1 MHPLIGTICIYLQ
14 EKLVQK
20 YQRWDHT
27 GSIQNQPSE
36 SIRKKK
42 HWRLRGYEKII
53 REQHQNCLFHKRNI
67 LRQNKREGEYF
78 YKKIVKKVMI
88 KAGIPPSINE
98 ETVCRVLWKT
108 DLKWSRFQRNRLLA
122 KNDVKLRLD
131 FARKVCHE
139 HVMCNN
145 EIWNRWY

>member
-1 MHPLIGTICIYLQ
+1 MVLSASIFGKNLFRNIKDEIILEVFKINHRKAY
-14 EKLVQK
+14 EK
-20 YQRWDHT
+20 T
-27 GSIQNQPSE
+27 
-36 SIRKKK
+36 K

-53 REQHQNCLFHKRNI
+53 REEHLNCLFHKRNI
-67 LRQNKREGEYF
+67 LRQNKREAEHF

-108 DLKWSRFQRNRLLA
+108 DLKWSRFQRNQMLA

-139 HVMCNN
+139 RVMCNN
-145 EIWNRWY
+145 EIRNRWY